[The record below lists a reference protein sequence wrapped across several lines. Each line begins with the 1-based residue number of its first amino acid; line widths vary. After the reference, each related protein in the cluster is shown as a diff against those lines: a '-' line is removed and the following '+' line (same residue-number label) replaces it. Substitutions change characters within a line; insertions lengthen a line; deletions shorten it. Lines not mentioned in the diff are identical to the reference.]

1 MDFFAAQDRARGQT
15 RLLVAYFI
23 LGVAGLIV
31 ALYAVV
37 MAGLVIDQQHFQ
49 PQRADYNYDAAAM
62 GAPNLWRPDIFAW
75 VGLGTLGVVGVA
87 CMTKIAEL
95 RSGGGA
101 VALSL
106 GGAPVSRDTTDIAE
120 RRFLNIVEEMAL
132 ASGVP
137 VPEAYVLEQEGI
149 NAFAAGF
156 RPENAA
162 VTVTRGALRNLSRDE
177 LQGVIG
183 HEFSHVLNGDMRL
196 NVELIGAVFGLVVI
210 TVIGRELLFVVGRSG
225 GGRSSNGKGAD
236 PRLVLLFLGLALIV
250 LGWLGV
256 LFGRLIQAAVS
267 RQREAL
273 ADASSVQFTRNPEGL
288 AGALKK
294 IGGLPEGSQ
303 VKHAHVEE
311 TAHLFF
317 APALHTLFATHPPL
331 EQRIRALEPNWDGK
345 FIEVGDAE
353 ETADAPARGIAPAG
367 RPGPVRA
374 ESLVLAASVAA
385 AAGLAGVRNWRENLP
400 PAVQQAL
407 ASPAGCRALV
417 LALTLDE
424 GEAARQAQVQQL
436 RVSREPAAEAAAQLA
451 EAVHAT
457 DAGRRLP
464 LLELALAG
472 LAGTSVAERATLLA
486 RMRELVWLDHVVM
499 LHEFALLRV
508 AEYRLKPRQ
517 APVVGSSDPRAYA
530 RDVAAVLSALAYAGT
545 EDDAPAAAA
554 FQHGLAG
561 LPELAGG
568 VALIPRAEA
577 TLERV
582 SVACGRLEG
591 APFSFK
597 KQLLEAGAQ
606 VVAEDGVVQPAEAE
620 LLRALAASLGCPLP
634 PG

>member
-1 MDFFAAQDRARGQT
+1 
-15 RLLVAYFI
+15 
-23 LGVAGLIV
+23 
-31 ALYAVV
+31 
-37 MAGLVIDQQHFQ
+37 
-49 PQRADYNYDAAAM
+49 
-62 GAPNLWRPDIFAW
+62 
-75 VGLGTLGVVGVA
+75 
-87 CMTKIAEL
+87 MTKIAEL

-132 ASGVP
+132 AAGVP

-225 GGRSSNGKGAD
+225 GGRSSNSKGAD

-294 IGGLPEGSQ
+294 IGGLPAGSQ

-345 FIEVGDAE
+345 FTEMSDVE
-353 ETADAPARGIAPAG
+353 EDSDAPARASPTG

-374 ESLVLAASVAA
+374 ESLVLAASVVA

-417 LALTLDE
+417 LALTFDE

-436 RVSREPAAEAAAQLA
+436 RVSREPAADAAAQLA
-451 EAVHAT
+451 AAVNAT

-472 LAGTSVAERATLLA
+472 LAGTSAAERATLLA
-486 RMRELVWLDHVVM
+486 RMRELVWLDGAVT

-530 RDVAAVLSALAYAGT
+530 RDVAGVLSALAYAGT
-545 EDDAPAAAA
+545 DDDARAAAA

-561 LPELAGG
+561 LPSLATS